1 MNGFYSITESIY
13 AILKDKGFKVVSLG
27 DSYKIDLLR
36 QTIFPY
42 AHIIPESSVKSGSVT
57 EWTFTIVGMDI
68 VDFNKDA
75 LRDLENPFY
84 SNDNLQDVLN
94 DVHNMLSQFMEQYE
108 RGTESGKLIK
118 IVTDSTFTAFIQRGE
133 NLLAG
138 WEIDIT
144 IEAPTGGSIC

>member
-108 RGTESGKLIK
+108 RGAESGKLIK